1 VRSKIQLKFLK
12 FLLFS
17 SKLLADLDKAKLL
30 QIATCIFNNFGSNE
44 DHNKLILNNTENNE
58 NGLLVVISTI
68 FPQYKMP
75 LNLQQNIL
83 AMSEMASNSDS
94 SIYRVL
100 VKNLI
105 SDRSVWEK
113 SNAEIIL
120 KDHQII
126 QAAFQF
132 INSLRKTFSFKHIR
146 YILGKICNEARAD
159 RKKRKT
165 EQVDSPVDMDS
176 VDSVDSDN

>member
-1 VRSKIQLKFLK
+1 
-12 FLLFS
+12 
-17 SKLLADLDKAKLL
+17 
-30 QIATCIFNNFGSNE
+30 
-44 DHNKLILNNTENNE
+44 
-58 NGLLVVISTI
+58 
-68 FPQYKMP
+68 MP

-83 AMSEMASNSDS
+83 AMSEIASNSDS
-94 SIYRVL
+94 SIFRVL

-113 SNAEIIL
+113 SNAEKFL
-120 KDHQII
+120 KDYQII

-132 INSLRKTFSFKHIR
+132 INSMRKAFSFKYVR
-146 YILGKICNEARAD
+146 YILGQIRNEARAD
-159 RKKRKT
+159 RKKRKI